1 MLSDHELITLRKEE
15 IMATIRKV
23 RRRWQAIIRRKKV
36 HISKTFW
43 KKSDARFW
51 ADKTEAQIEVGSY
64 LGINIVFPF
73 EPIIKF
79 CFAHEFIDKP

>member
-51 ADKTEAQIEVGSY
+51 ADKTEAQIEVGS
-64 LGINIVFPF
+64 LFK
-73 EPIIKF
+73 IIKLN
-79 CFAHEFIDKP
+79 HR

>member
-1 MLSDHELITLRKEE
+1 
-15 IMATIRKV
+15 MATIRKV

-51 ADKTEAQIEVGSY
+51 ADKTEAQIEVGS
-64 LGINIVFPF
+64 LS
-73 EPIIKF
+73 
-79 CFAHEFIDKP
+79 

>member
-1 MLSDHELITLRKEE
+1 
-15 IMATIRKV
+15 MATIRKV

-51 ADKTEAQIEVGSY
+51 ADKTEAQIEVGS
-64 LGINIVFPF
+64 LFF
-73 EPIIKF
+73 
-79 CFAHEFIDKP
+79 FIFTFLAKSISF

>member
-1 MLSDHELITLRKEE
+1 
-15 IMATIRKV
+15 MATIRKV

-51 ADKTEAQIEVGSY
+51 ADKTEAQIEVG
-64 LGINIVFPF
+64 V
-73 EPIIKF
+73 
-79 CFAHEFIDKP
+79 

>member
-1 MLSDHELITLRKEE
+1 MITLRKEE

-51 ADKTEAQIEVGSY
+51 ADKTEAQIEVGF
-64 LGINIVFPF
+64 LFF
-73 EPIIKF
+73 
-79 CFAHEFIDKP
+79 FIFTFLAKSISF

>member
-51 ADKTEAQIEVGSY
+51 ADKTEAQIEVGS
-64 LGINIVFPF
+64 LFK
-73 EPIIKF
+73 IITLN
-79 CFAHEFIDKP
+79 HR

>member
-1 MLSDHELITLRKEE
+1 
-15 IMATIRKV
+15 MATIRKV
-23 RRRWQAIIRRKKV
+23 RRRGQAIIRRKKV

-64 LGINIVFPF
+64 LNQKFPN
-73 EPIIKF
+73 PPGGNLPLLIIY
-79 CFAHEFIDKP
+79 

>member
-1 MLSDHELITLRKEE
+1 MITLRKEE

-51 ADKTEAQIEVGSY
+51 ADKTEAQIEVGS
-64 LGINIVFPF
+64 LFK
-73 EPIIKF
+73 IITLN
-79 CFAHEFIDKP
+79 HR

>member
-1 MLSDHELITLRKEE
+1 
-15 IMATIRKV
+15 MATIRKV

-51 ADKTEAQIEVGSY
+51 ADKTEAQIEVGY
-64 LGINIVFPF
+64 QFIIINQ
-73 EPIIKF
+73 KNLL
-79 CFAHEFIDKP
+79 

>member
-1 MLSDHELITLRKEE
+1 MITLRKEE
-15 IMATIRKV
+15 IMATIRKL

-51 ADKTEAQIEVGSY
+51 ADKTEAQIESY
-64 LGINIVFPF
+64 
-73 EPIIKF
+73 
-79 CFAHEFIDKP
+79 